1 MRFLDYPRSEEGYIL
16 YNFGVEGES
25 FDYVDG
31 VPTYSDLVMNNPDGL
46 SVAQAMSKYCL
57 ANVNGPFTQALEYIQ
72 QYYQLTQQKHALT
85 NWSDSDDNTSVLP
98 PITFTPEESAEVA
111 KIMSEVKTYRDEMTM
126 KIIMGTEPVSKV
138 DEFQTTIRGMNLDR
152 VIQLYQTALDRYYA
166 R

>member
-31 VPTYSDLVMNNPDGL
+31 VPTYSDLIMKNPDGL
-46 SVAQAMSKYCL
+46 TVAQAMSKYCL
-57 ANVNGPFTQALEYIQ
+57 SNVNGPFTQALEYIQ
-72 QYYQLTQQKHALT
+72 QYYQLPQQKQALT
-85 NWSDSDDNTSVLP
+85 NWSDSDDNTSVMP

-111 KIMSEVKTYRDEMTM
+111 KIMSEINTYRDEMTM
-126 KIIMGTEPVSKV
+126 KIIMGTEPVSKA
-138 DEFQTTIRGMNLDR
+138 DEFQSTIKGMNLDKA
-152 VIQLYQTALDRYYA
+152 IKLYQTALDRYYA